1 MGDMI
6 REVEERSHER
16 KDTVHALVDKLTDMV
31 DNPDNA
37 IVLVPLIK
45 EYLEIDTDNDKH
57 YVDLLKILE
66 KLYKTKVN
74 ADDITEAG
82 DLSED
87 IKTQIRSL
95 AEDEDSSGMA
105 DTDKEELIED
115 VRDDTENVFE
125 DEELQ
130 DLENRT
136 ADALDEI
143 DNHKS

>member
-1 MGDMI
+1 
-6 REVEERSHER
+6 
-16 KDTVHALVDKLTDMV
+16 
-31 DNPDNA
+31 
-37 IVLVPLIK
+37 VLVPLIK